1 MRSYACTSVST
12 YFFVIFSR
20 LPSAIPGSDKPV
32 PPSFQKIK
40 ALFGDGPEGV
50 GEPHE
55 QLELRNENVEDGE
68 GSDQPATVPDEI
80 KEGWL
85 NVKVAAIDGK
95 VGIEKI
101 AQIGNVWSSLTHF
114 RESMQGLHSFCSLP
128 LPASQRSFVEDP
140 LRHPEAKY
148 DVHVPG

>member
-68 GSDQPATVPDEI
+68 GSDRPATVPDEI

-95 VGIEKI
+95 VGIE
-101 AQIGNVWSSLTHF
+101 NVCLDLLPRRRS
-114 RESMQGLHSFCSLP
+114 LHSFVLSFYFCSEPTTVLGR
-128 LPASQRSFVEDP
+128 RSTSS
-140 LRHPEAKY
+140 
-148 DVHVPG
+148 